1 MAGFNTWGP
10 IDWWSYYKRPL
21 DGPEFLRRMGVN
33 PYPCSVC
40 ARNSACQKR
49 VELGNTNQC
58 KYIRR
63 WMYDDYPRITNKIK
77 AAHGDSSSE
86 DGKR

>member
-1 MAGFNTWGP
+1 MVRFNAWSP
-10 IDWWSYYKRPL
+10 IDWNRYYRRRFT
-21 DGPEFLRRMGVN
+21 GPECLTRMGVP

-40 ARNSACQKR
+40 PRDSACSKR

-58 KYIRR
+58 KHIRH
-63 WMYDDYPRITNKIK
+63 WMYDNWAVITGKIK